1 MNKFDWKLFIAI
13 SLPVLLIVVLAA
25 FYVIP
30 NSLAQPHYDF
40 IYFDTSDYANQ
51 HYTIQLVNK
60 KVVAT
65 LDKYYINTNT
75 TTRTDTDQIK
85 IKRYHVASKVVDT
98 LTIEEANKLTLSGS
112 AESPDGFTI
121 GGSNSYGGLVSE
133 VLVGGQYDSYDQLYL
148 HKGLTKKKVNLGTSR
163 YGFNFIAWV
172 IQ

>member
-51 HYTIQLVNK
+51 HYDIQLVNGNIT
-60 KVVAT
+60 AT
-65 LDKYYINTNT
+65 FNKYYNYSTTITNP
-75 TTRTDTDQIK
+75 DTDQLK
-85 IKRYHVASKVVDT
+85 VKRYHVASKVVDT
-98 LTIEEANKLTLSGS
+98 LTIEEANKLNLSG
-112 AESPDGFTI
+112 ATESPDGFTVS
-121 GGSNSYGGLVSE
+121 GSNSYGGLVSE

-148 HKGLTKKKVNLGTSR
+148 LKGLTKKKINLGTSR